1 MSSVDNS
8 GVDRSLECPTIVF
21 NKEMPNKLLPEREMV
36 ALYFTDTMPHVPPDI
51 LYLVLT
57 FSGLVG
63 PRHFW
68 VYWPRNSMRL
78 QPIRTRLRAGRSH
91 HRPR

>member
-1 MSSVDNS
+1 M
-8 GVDRSLECPTIVF
+8 TFF
-21 NKEMPNKLLPEREMV
+21 NKDMPNKLLPEKEMV
-36 ALYFTDTMPHVPPDI
+36 TLYFADSMPHVPPDI

-68 VYWPRNSMRL
+68 VYWPRVKLRL
-78 QPIRTRLRAGRSH
+78 SHRVVRRRAGRS
-91 HRPR
+91 PRRLRSPT